1 MKKIM
6 LAFVLAIASSVWTM
20 SEAICITQRLSFPGD
35 DSWYGGTLQLV
46 GMPCEEGEVC
56 PPCLTV
62 ALMMYGHT
70 YYLAGDERMNS
81 LQAQLDTI
89 EYPAKALING
99 VYYKQGSFDYIYVGQ
114 LFLNPENQYRL
125 PSLCDTWNVLMDNR
139 FTLGSAEGRCWTDR
153 FKLQGDTIINNTKY
167 AQMLYAD
174 GLYTYAQLQWNYY
187 GSIRETENAEI
198 YFIPAGQ
205 NKEYL
210 LYAFNA
216 KVGDIFKNLYG
227 MIEGNDVWAE
237 VKEVTEKEIV
247 LELKGRYED
256 VEYTYF
262 ENYVWIKGVGA
273 NLALFQPLPSGTEG
287 GPIINNLLCA
297 YRNDEL
303 VYTSEYGEKYGCNYF
318 GHTKQEII
326 DQLVGNW
333 LLYKEDITGIYW
345 DEQGNPING
354 TRSHEFNKDDYGF
367 TFTEGTVVQFCPNY
381 CSSTPFTYTL
391 DDYGYKDW
399 LLTIPGRFDTSQPS
413 DPSISGFS
421 PIIIHKLT
429 YEEME
434 LEYYVYGGDEGPYI
448 HYQYLRKAPSQ
459 LPSLCDTWNVL
470 ENNKIYK
477 YHLTTDTII
486 AGTRYV
492 KLFKDNAY
500 EGALREG
507 DNRDIYCIPANKT
520 HEYLLYAF
528 NAQVRETL
536 TNGWLVGRSV
546 NYGDEYWFIISE
558 ILETSPRIFVFY
570 ITPPGGGASGITGRW
585 IEGVGAEYGPICNS
599 GEGVLLCAY
608 KKGELV
614 YTSETGKEYG
624 CYYDGGTQQDRLPS
638 LCDEW
643 NVLMDSGF
651 ELGPVYGE
659 IWTNGFKVQGDTII
673 NNIIYSR
680 LLFADGHQKKQR
692 ESREW
697 VYYGALREAANAEI
711 YFIPA
716 GQNKEYLLYAF
727 NAQVGDRI
735 ENLLTDDYRERNVW
749 AIVKEVSENEIILD
763 FYEQLDDREDVVL
776 HNYTWVKG
784 IGSKRSMFQPIPI
797 YSGGGVVNFLLCAY
811 NDEKH
816 IYTSEFGEKY
826 GCYYDGGTQQAM
838 FTSDTRWHY
847 RHSEYGGPDA
857 NYNFTLHPVDT
868 IINNTHYL
876 QIGWNLFRSE
886 GAKVWCAIDS
896 MGTLVERLVYDFDL
910 QVGDSIRKLFYN
922 EEIMSIYNEEIRS
935 EQDYE
940 FPRYYAKVTKVEKI
954 TLADGRLARRLS
966 YDDRPDDIEHIG
978 SVEGILASL
987 NFAISTCGCSDYF
1000 QCCTCGDELLY
1011 EVETGACDTFFIKD
1025 DTPRDTIPLY
1035 KDGPGSSTVQPVDP
1049 NEIVA
1054 TLQHDVLSIFEH
1066 IGKEIGYKLT
1076 QTSSSSNAPAG
1087 KRLVKSDTFH
1097 ESVAVTLT
1105 ESGTYMLELTHPDW
1119 DYTIVGTF
1127 EYMGGE
1133 NAVIN
1138 TEATEPSARKIMRD
1152 GQLLIRKG
1160 EKIYTLTGVQI
1171 Q

>member
-20 SEAICITQRLSFPGD
+20 SEAICITQRSSFPGD

-99 VYYKQGSFDYIYVGQ
+99 VYYKQGSFDFIYVEQ

-297 YRNDEL
+297 YRNDEQ
-303 VYTSEYGEKYGCNYF
+303 VYTSEMGQKYGC
-318 GHTKQEII
+318 
-326 DQLVGNW
+326 
-333 LLYKEDITGIYW
+333 
-345 DEQGNPING
+345 
-354 TRSHEFNKDDYGF
+354 
-367 TFTEGTVVQFCPNY
+367 
-381 CSSTPFTYTL
+381 
-391 DDYGYKDW
+391 
-399 LLTIPGRFDTSQPS
+399 
-413 DPSISGFS
+413 
-421 PIIIHKLT
+421 
-429 YEEME
+429 
-434 LEYYVYGGDEGPYI
+434 YYDGEKPQD
-448 HYQYLRKAPSQ
+448 R
-459 LPSLCDTWNVL
+459 LPSLCDEWNVL
-470 ENNKIYK
+470 HKPFECIGPNCFPQ
-477 YHLTTDTII
+477 TII
-486 AGTRYV
+486 YRLSADTLIQDKHYV
-492 KLFKDNAY
+492 KLMSEEGSSTTYK
-500 EGALREG
+500 GALREG
-507 DNRDIYCIPANKT
+507 TNRDIYYVPENST
-520 HEYLLYAF
+520 NEYLIYAF
-528 NAQVRETL
+528 NAQV
-536 TNGWLVGRSV
+536 
-546 NYGDEYWFIISE
+546 GDELENVWLGGEEERGYCINAHNATVIEISN
-558 ILETSPRIFVFY
+558 SNPRIFTLEIIPTTSY
-570 ITPPGGGASGITGRW
+570 EDKEIYPYRMNW
-585 IEGVGAEYGPICNS
+585 IEGIGMSDGPVGSYDRNQLCTAAADM
-599 GEGVLLCAY
+599 GVYSLLCAY
-608 KKGELV
+608 MEGEQV
-614 YTSETGKEYG
+614 YTSEMGQKYG

-680 LLFADGHQKKQR
+680 LLFADGHQKKHR

-716 GQNKEYLLYAF
+716 GKNKEYLLYAF
-727 NAQVGDRI
+727 NAQVGDRMN
-735 ENLLTDDYRERNVW
+735 NLYIMDDYKEWNVW
-749 AIVKEVSENEIILD
+749 AIVKEISGNEIILD
-763 FYEQLDDREDVVL
+763 FYEQLDDREDIVW

-784 IGSKRSMFQPIPI
+784 IGAKRSMFQPIPI
-797 YSGGGVVNFLLCAY
+797 NSGGGVVNFLLCAY

-826 GCYYDGGTQQAM
+826 GCEYNGEEPM
-838 FTSDTRWHY
+838 FTSDTRWDY
-847 RHSEYGGPDA
+847 VYTEMYGGPD
-857 NYNFTLHPVDT
+857 YKPTYFSIGPIDTL
-868 IINNTHYL
+868 INHIRYQ
-876 QIGWNLFRSE
+876 QIRGFLFRSE
-886 GAKVWCAIDS
+886 GAKVWCLLDS
-896 MGTLVERLVYDFDL
+896 MGIPVERLVYDFDL
-910 QVGDSIRKLFYN
+910 QIGDSIRTIFTNWEALDSY
-922 EEIMSIYNEEIRS
+922 SDPTPQYV
-935 EQDYE
+935 
-940 FPRYYAKVTKVEKI
+940 KVTKVENI
-954 TLADGRLARRLS
+954 ILPDGRSARRLS
-966 YDDRPDDIEHIG
+966 YDYRPDDIEHIG
-978 SVEGILASL
+978 SVSVDDGILAPL
-987 NFAISTCGCSDYF
+987 NLDRCQCGKGDHF
-1000 QCCTCGDELLY
+1000 LCCTRGDILLY
-1011 EVETGACDTFFIKD
+1011 EVAEGACDTFFVD
-1025 DTPRDTIPLY
+1025 NRPYADTIPLF

-1049 NEIVA
+1049 NQIVA
-1054 TLQHDVLSIFEH
+1054 VLQMDVLSIFEY

-1076 QTSSSSNAPAG
+1076 VLSSSENASAS
-1087 KRLVKSDTFH
+1087 RRMVKSDTF
-1097 ESVAVTLT
+1097 EQSVSVSLA
-1105 ESGTYMLELTHPDW
+1105 ESGTYMLELTNPDW

-1127 EYMGGE
+1127 EYNIPHG
-1133 NAVIN
+1133 I
-1138 TEATEPSARKIMRD
+1138 EPVETSVPAAQKILRN

-1160 EKIYTLTGVQI
+1160 DKIYTLTGVQI